1 MQCTTIAPLEK
12 LSSNFEFEYRKSS
25 FMKSKFPIDNL
36 IYRDVH
42 IGGLAKDEL
51 LKKLSQNK
59 IGLNEL
65 AIKFIKDNESKLSS
79 SKEKLPTVEISVSG
93 LGFSNGTTT
102 EEICKKSHKLGFSIC
117 PHELAIHLRLQYI
130 DFNQPIEGQKGNW
143 QNIIIKGH
151 FDEPGFTVGFYL
163 RHREDG
169 FWLRGYKASLD
180 YIWEPVDRFIFVK
193 N

>member
-1 MQCTTIAPLEK
+1 MK
-12 LSSNFEFEYRKSS
+12 KNFSNNK
-25 FMKSKFPIDNL
+25 L

-42 IGGLAKDEL
+42 IGGIAKEEL

-65 AIKFIKDNESKLSS
+65 AVKFINHHEFKISL
-79 SKEKLPTVEISVSG
+79 SKEKLQTVEISVSD
-93 LGFSNGTTT
+93 LGFSDGATT
-102 EEICKKSHKLGFSIC
+102 EEICKKSHGLGFSIC
-117 PHELAIHLRLQYI
+117 PNELAIHLRLQYK
-130 DFNQPIEGQKGNW
+130 DFNQPIEAQKGNW

-151 FDEPGFTVGFYL
+151 FDEPGFTLGFYL

-193 N
+193 T

>member
-1 MQCTTIAPLEK
+1 MNSK
-12 LSSNFEFEYRKSS
+12 LPFFQ
-25 FMKSKFPIDNL
+25 L
-36 IYRDVH
+36 INRDVY
-42 IGGLAKDEL
+42 IGGMAKDEL
-51 LKKLSQNK
+51 LKELCQKK

-65 AIKFIKDNESKLSS
+65 AVKFINHPEFKISKF
-79 SKEKLPTVEISVSG
+79 KEKLRTEEISVRDF
-93 LGFSNGTTT
+93 GFTDGATT
-102 EEICKKSHKLGFSIC
+102 EEICKKSQELGFSIC

-130 DFNQPIEGQKGNW
+130 DFNQPIEAQKGNW

-151 FDEPGFTVGFYL
+151 FDEPGFTLGFYL

-193 N
+193 PFLASL